1 MRNTRFRATRLAF
14 AVLFAVAAIAANAQD
29 DGAPPPAEGD
39 AGEPPVEEVTAAPE
53 SEQVDQPV
61 DVDTPPAEEAA
72 EVTEAPSADE
82 LPPDEPTEVDVPA
95 GEVVVLSDDTF
106 DAVSGQY
113 DVMFVNF
120 YADWC
125 RFSQMLKPIFAA
137 AARQVSGLANVRM
150 GSINCEGS
158 DTEVTREKYH
168 ISKYPT
174 IKVFR
179 RGVALKSEYRGQ
191 RSPHAMEAYIQ
202 ELLRTAVAHVD
213 TEEQVNDLV
222 SQAHRAM
229 VAHFNVDD
237 HPAAA
242 NFNKIGNEQRDECH
256 FVQWN
261 GAENL
266 PESNARLYY
275 KDDHNE
281 VTYDGDILDHDAVF
295 AWSREHCNPIVREIT
310 FENGEELTEEGLP
323 FLIMFFDPAERH
335 HVAEFTR
342 VIKERFAHERGVVNF
357 ITADGTKFS
366 HPLRHLGKTKADLPI
381 LAFDTFKHMY
391 LFKRFSRISKP
402 GKLESFMSDYHNG
415 KLHHNFHHPSAEQ
428 DDDNDDAEQTEAPHV
443 ENHPDDATNDGDNKV
458 DTLKEKLEVAE
469 DQKRPDVPEEL
480 KTTDPPAHMEEH
492 DEHDDPSKPVPVKSV
507 LKHLKPSENRYSFA
521 HSDEL

>member
-1 MRNTRFRATRLAF
+1 L
-14 AVLFAVAAIAANAQD
+14 
-29 DGAPPPAEGD
+29 D
-39 AGEPPVEEVTAAPE
+39 A
-53 SEQVDQPV
+53 
-61 DVDTPPAEEAA
+61 PPAEEA
-72 EVTEAPSADE
+72 TEAPATEEPAADE
-82 LPPDEPTEVDVPA
+82 LPPDEPTAVDVPA
-95 GEVVVLSDDTF
+95 GEVVVMSDDTF

-113 DVMFVNF
+113 DIMLVNF

-137 AARQVSGLANVRM
+137 AARQVSELGNVRL

-174 IKVFR
+174 IKIFR

-213 TEEQVNDLV
+213 SEDQVTDLV
-222 SQAHRAM
+222 NQAHRAM
-229 VAHFNVDD
+229 VAHFDSEN

-261 GAENL
+261 GAGNL

-281 VTYDGDILDHDAVF
+281 VTYDGDINDHDAVF

-323 FLIMFFDPAERH
+323 FLIMFFDPAERQ
-335 HVAEFTR
+335 HVTEFTR
-342 VIKERFAHERGVVNF
+342 VIKERFGHERGVINF

-391 LFKRFSRISKP
+391 LFRRFNRISKP
-402 GKLESFMSDYHNG
+402 GKLEAFISDYHSG
-415 KLHHNFHHPSAEQ
+415 KLHQNFHHPSADE
-428 DDDNDDAEQTEAPHV
+428 DDNDDEEAVTEAPHV
-443 ENHPDDATNDGDNKV
+443 ENHPDEATNDGDNKV

-469 DQKRPDVPEEL
+469 EQKRPDVPEEL
-480 KTTDPPAHMEEH
+480 KTTDPPAHVEDH

-507 LKHLKPSENRYSFA
+507 LKNLKPSQNRYSFR
-521 HSDEL
+521 HDEM